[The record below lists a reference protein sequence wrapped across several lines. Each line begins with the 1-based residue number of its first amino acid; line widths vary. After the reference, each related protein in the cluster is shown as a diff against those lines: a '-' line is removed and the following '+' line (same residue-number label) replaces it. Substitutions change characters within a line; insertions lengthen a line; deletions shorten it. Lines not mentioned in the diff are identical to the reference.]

1 MGYDLISFDLDGT
14 LVAASTG
21 RMGDIR

>member
-14 LVAASTG
+14 LAAASTG